1 MDWSIVG
8 QKIKQQRKSKKITQH
23 ELANL
28 IGKTES
34 SIAKYEQG
42 LVNIPVE
49 ILKLIAKNLEISV
62 YDLIS
67 QATFEEA
74 FPKEAQRARNFLDIK
89 RGIIV
94 ILEEIYGTVE
104 IKELVVQKRKYEYY
118 LIGKGSDAFI
128 LYPNDIQTFEKA
140 TKAIIPPIV
149 ERIKDTRPES
159 KIIQEFQS
167 MIYPIPVSEDL
178 IRKLKQE
185 SQPTE
190 NAPESTETALE
201 RKDTTPDET
210 PTETAHNPP
219 EKD

>member
-1 MDWSIVG
+1 MDWSVVG
-8 QKIKQQRKSKKITQH
+8 QMIKQQRKSKKITQL

-34 SIAKYEQG
+34 SIRKYEKG

-49 ILKLIAKNLEISV
+49 VLKLIAKKLEISV
-62 YDLIS
+62 YDLTS
-67 QATFEEA
+67 QAILDEM
-74 FPKEAQRARNFLDIK
+74 FPEEAQRAQKFSDIK
-89 RGIIV
+89 RGFIV
-94 ILEEIYGTVE
+94 MLEEIYGTVK

-128 LYPNDIQTFEKA
+128 LYPNDIQTFEKT

-159 KIIQEFQS
+159 EIIQEFQS

-190 NAPESTETALE
+190 NAPESTETTLKG
-201 RKDTTPDET
+201 KDTTSDET
-210 PTETAHNPP
+210 PTETAHNSP